1 MYETGINQDNAQQ
14 INREL
19 VLRFLRKNEGCSRI
33 ELAKMTNLK
42 PATITNIIN
51 DFQDMGIVREMG
63 TISEGKGRSAI
74 RLALNP
80 ESYTVVSVRLT
91 RKEIIVGAFDIRGD
105 KLQSERFDI
114 EAWEKPEDII
124 RDMKQCIHKAI
135 DEWAVGEVAAIG
147 CAVPGPFLR
156 EEGMVALMTGA
167 PVWKDVNIREEL
179 ETEFGLPVFMEH
191 DANAGALAYYW
202 KNGSELQQTLVY
214 MAVGQ
219 GVGAGIIQNGELLVG
234 RLGVAGEIGH
244 MSISYNGRYCECG
257 NRGCLETYCST
268 LAFTK
273 EINRKIAD
281 GNYSALKVNSAFD
294 EVADAVRKGDRLA
307 VDEYRNACE
316 LLGVGLVNVINILN
330 PDVIVVEEEMAAVAP
345 EILKTSLE
353 KVIKP
358 SVLKQMWDNLE
369 IVIGKGNQ
377 EAVLAGVAILAMD
390 EVLRHDFRK

>member
-105 KLQSERFDI
+105 KLQTERFAI
-114 EAWEKPEDII
+114 KAGEKPEYII

-167 PVWKDVNIREEL
+167 SVWKDVNIREEL
-179 ETEFGLPVFMEH
+179 EKEFGLPIFMEH

-202 KNGSELQQTLVY
+202 RNGSELQQTLVY

-219 GVGAGIIQNGELLVG
+219 GVGAGIVQNGELLVG

-273 EINRKIAD
+273 EINRKILD
-281 GNYSALKVNSAFD
+281 GNYSVLRPNSTFEEIVEAI
-294 EVADAVRKGDRLA
+294 KLNDRLA
-307 VDEYRNACE
+307 VDEYRSACD
-316 LLGVGLVNVINILN
+316 LLAVGVINIINILN
-330 PDVIVVEEEMAAVAP
+330 PDVIVMEEDMAAVAP
-345 EILKTSLE
+345 DILKESLE
-353 KVIKP
+353 KVVKP
-358 SVLKQMWDNLE
+358 SIIKEMWDNLK
-369 IVIGKGNQ
+369 IVIGEGDK
-377 EAVLAGVAILAMD
+377 EAVLAGVSILAMD
-390 EVLRHDFRK
+390 EVLRVYFRK